1 MGSPA
6 ADKKKVHEMTVT
18 TLRVERE
25 KLDAFGRVAERQHRT
40 IAQQFRHLIDKA
52 IEDEPEEIGA

>member
-1 MGSPA
+1 
-6 ADKKKVHEMTVT
+6 MTVT